1 MTCSEIIAVLPGTF
15 ISPPH
20 AQLQFVPAHGYT
32 AVLAKHPR
40 RAIKLP
46 LSRKAALQSAA
57 QRQRWLEQCMAF
69 GTVLPFQMNAILDQ
83 ADVPALIAANRPLF
97 GTLANRFAGKV
108 QFQVTISWDP
118 QGVLGKFR
126 NSPELSGL
134 FATNSITPDQLSHS
148 IKRLAKR
155 LGRQFLHAFED
166 VATEVLQLP
175 ITENMLANTVLL
187 MDHNRLRELDQALEA
202 IDVIWTE
209 GFHIKQIGPAP
220 AASFATI
227 APHTIT
233 KRDIDSALQ
242 TLGLRPHATPQAV
255 AKARRVALLQSPSA
269 AAQIKRSAEIVNAS
283 MRLDTTNHAFFLC
296 TTISDDQA
304 SSLTH
309 REVA

>member
-1 MTCSEIIAVLPGTF
+1 MTSSEIIAVLPGTF

-20 AQLQFVPAHGYT
+20 AQLQFVSAQGYT
-32 AVLAKHPR
+32 VVLAQHPYST
-40 RAIKLP
+40 IKLP
-46 LSRKAALQSAA
+46 LSRKTALQSAA

-69 GTVLPFQMNAILDQ
+69 STVLPFQMNAMLDQ

-108 QFQVTISWDP
+108 QFQVTINWAP
-118 QGVLGKFR
+118 QGVLEKFR
-126 NSPELSGL
+126 NTPELSGL
-134 FATNSITPDQLSHS
+134 FATNCISPDQLSHS
-148 IKRLAKR
+148 VDRLAKR
-155 LGRQFLHAFED
+155 LGRQILHSFED

-175 ITENMLANTVLL
+175 ITENMLANAVLL
-187 MDHNRLRELDQALEA
+187 MEHDHLRELDQTLEA
-202 IDVIWTE
+202 IDAIWTE
-209 GFHIKQIGPAP
+209 GLHIKQIGPAP

-227 APHTIT
+227 APRKIT

-255 AKARRVALLQSPSA
+255 AKARRIALLQSPSA
-269 AAQIKRSAEIVNAS
+269 AAQIKRSAEIVNAA
-283 MRLDTTNHAFFLC
+283 MRLDTTDHAFFLC